1 MTFALC
7 VPYSETTDGKQFDIL
22 LELVADRGR
31 YLYKLFQH
39 PSLAIVKGA
48 GLVLRAIIEEGEL
61 HVAQQM
67 QALALDEAA
76 LCRHL
81 LVALYTPS
89 NDPTLT
95 THRQLS
101 RHLIGL
107 WLTDS
112 EEAME
117 LFKRIFVSSFRVNF
131 KLPLV
136 TYFVCILQPAGLLTF
151 LETEETVPETDVEED
166 KLNFRDNLKFAI
178 QHSKRTRK
186 NVIEKHLQG
195 IKHWGMNL
203 IEQQDGAAQALK
215 NRPVVLRNRR
225 QKKKQ
230 SDAIVNLPYF
240 FYNFAKDHSLPNLIW
255 NHKVSKSVQMTIM
268 SLTNSSKL
276 FQTREELRMCLEN
289 ELRQFLNDRD
299 LAGQMIVAWNYQEFE
314 VGYQCLAEE
323 IKIGDYYIRLIL
335 EKDDWPQNLVKDP

>member
-1 MTFALC
+1 M
-7 VPYSETTDGKQFDIL
+7 
-22 LELVADRGR
+22 
-31 YLYKLFQH
+31 
-39 PSLAIVKGA
+39 
-48 GLVLRAIIEEGEL
+48 
-61 HVAQQM
+61 
-67 QALALDEAA
+67 
-76 LCRHL
+76 
-81 LVALYTPS
+81 
-89 NDPTLT
+89 
-95 THRQLS
+95 
-101 RHLIGL
+101 
-107 WLTDS
+107 
-112 EEAME
+112 
-117 LFKRIFVSSFRVNF
+117 
-131 KLPLV
+131 
-136 TYFVCILQPAGLLTF
+136 LTF
-151 LETEETVPETDVEED
+151 LETEESVPETDVEED

-178 QHSKRTRK
+178 QHSKKTRK

-225 QKKKQ
+225 QKKKT

-255 NHKVSKSVQMTIM
+255 NHKVSCMDYLGIVTATYFGC
-268 SLTNSSKL
+268 LA
-276 FQTREELRMCLEN
+276 QTREELRMCLEN

-299 LAGQMIVAWNYQEFE
+299 LAGNMIVAWNYQEFE